1 MTLSPRVQ
9 LKWGPARVWRWR
21 ADRARDRRQWA
32 PASRNYE
39 RYLAQVADD
48 GPIWI
53 QLGHARKES
62 GDLAGAKIAYVQAL
76 TLAGGG
82 GEAQRHLATLWTMER
97 LAVAAGAVREAG
109 AGRNWRAAAAAYA
122 SYLEASPDDGPIWV
136 QYGHALREI
145 GDPTGA
151 MIAYRQAAALPA
163 SEEDGW
169 FQLAGVL
176 RSQGLDAAAAPHF
189 RRALQLAPRFEV
201 YRNLPDRP
209 NVLAVS
215 PVWEAHCLILDISDL
230 LTFLSDHGRVSGIQ
244 RVELELVKAILA
256 DDGTA
261 NSPAFDEIVFCFSE
275 FGWAWALEPAALR
288 ELIAY
293 TESEEVDSST
303 AEAVRERIRVRAAPC
318 VPAAGS
324 AYVVLG
330 GFWGGADSWILAGRM
345 QSLGVAFGVLVH
357 DLFAITMPE
366 LCVEGVGP
374 QFEASLRAGLNTWD
388 FIIANSAF
396 TASDIQDF
404 VGRNRLR
411 PFPVITLPLAH
422 GLEPFPLAG
431 KPADLPEE
439 LKAQPF
445 VLCVGTIEPRKN
457 HAALL
462 DVWASLA
469 EKHPDLPQLVLAGRE
484 GWRSEDL
491 VRRLESGAEQKVR
504 WLPDVSDPQL
514 QALYGACLFTV
525 FPSFAEGWGLPVG
538 EALSHEKVCVTSN
551 RTAMPEVGGK
561 FAVYA
566 DPHDKDDLGRV
577 LEALLFDGKTLARR
591 QAMIRR
597 AFRPR
602 TWSDVAGDLVAEI
615 SAFLTRPS
623 LRLGQT
629 EAPYTSS
636 ASSRSS

>member
-1 MTLSPRVQ
+1 MSGNNGQRRNLEIRTMSPRTQ
-9 LKWGPARVWRWR
+9 LKSGTARLWRWR

-32 PASRNYE
+32 RASRNYE

-62 GDLAGAKIAYVQAL
+62 DDLAGAKLAYEQAL
-76 TLAGGG
+76 TLAGSG
-82 GEAQRHLATLWTMER
+82 GEARRHLAAVWTMER
-97 LAVAAGAVREAG
+97 LAAAAGAIREAG
-109 AGRNWRAAAAAYA
+109 AARDWPATAAAYA
-122 SYLEASPDDGPIWV
+122 DHLAILPDDGPVWV

-145 GDPTGA
+145 GDPAGA

-176 RSQGLDAAAAPHF
+176 RSQGLDAAAEPHF
-189 RRALQLAPRFEV
+189 RRAMQLAPRFEV
-201 YRNLPDRP
+201 YRNLPDQP
-209 NVLAVS
+209 NLLAAVS
-215 PVWEAHCLILDISDL
+215 PVWKARCLILDISDL
-230 LTFLSDHGRVSGIQ
+230 LYFLSDHGRVSGIQ

-256 DDGTA
+256 ADRTA
-261 NSPAFDEIVFCFSE
+261 DSAAFDEIVFCFSE

-293 TESEEVDSST
+293 TESEEVDSTT

-330 GFWGGADSWILAGRM
+330 GFWGGADAWILSARM
-345 QSLGVAFGVLVH
+345 QSLGLAFGVLVH

-366 LCVEGVGP
+366 LCVEGVGA

-396 TASDIQDF
+396 TAGDVQDF
-404 VGRNRLR
+404 IARNRLR
-411 PFPVITLPLAH
+411 PLPVITLPLAH
-422 GLEPFPLAG
+422 GLEPLPLAG
-431 KPADLPEE
+431 KPAELPEE

-469 EKHPDLPQLVLAGRE
+469 AGHPDLPQLVLAGRQ

-491 VRRLESGAEQKVR
+491 VRRLESGSDQKVR
-504 WLPDVSDPQL
+504 WLPGVSDPQL
-514 QALYGACLFTV
+514 QAMYGACLFTV
-525 FPSFAEGWGLPVG
+525 LPSFAEGWGLPVG
-538 EALSHEKVCVTSN
+538 EALSHGKVCVTSN
-551 RTAMPEVGGK
+551 RTAMPEAGGK

-566 DPHDKDDLGRV
+566 DPHDKDDLSRV
-577 LEALLFDGKTLARR
+577 LEALLFDGRTLVR
-591 QAMIRR
+591 QQALIRR

-615 SAFLTRPS
+615 SAFLTRP
-623 LRLGQT
+623 R
-629 EAPYTSS
+629 
-636 ASSRSS
+636 SRAA